1 MRARVSIAATSCD
14 GVLGRPRGLPRA
26 AAAFIPADKQK
37 CPGGRASSPG
47 WLVRLRVSVYTR
59 SMRETHCY
67 RVLLNRASRKVSALY
82 DEALAPLG
90 VSIAQFNLIRVII
103 SMEPVSVTDLAAF
116 VELERSTVGR
126 NGRVLKR
133 LGLVKMSHGSD
144 QREALFSLTEKGHE
158 VLKRGLPLWDSVQH
172 GIEENLGADKARQLQ
187 RLLASL

>member
-1 MRARVSIAATSCD
+1 MPFDEIPVDRFRKQRVN
-14 GVLGRPRGLPRA
+14 VLV
-26 AAAFIPADKQK
+26 F
-37 CPGGRASSPG
+37 
-47 WLVRLRVSVYTR
+47 RLRIRPVQLQVLPVPNAR
-59 SMRETHCY
+59 HQLDAQQVGVMRETHCY
-67 RVLLNRASRKVSALY
+67 RILLNRASRKVSALY

-103 SMEPVSVTDLAAF
+103 SMEPVSVTDLATF

-126 NGRVLKR
+126 NGRVLER

>member
-1 MRARVSIAATSCD
+1 M
-14 GVLGRPRGLPRA
+14 
-26 AAAFIPADKQK
+26 
-37 CPGGRASSPG
+37 
-47 WLVRLRVSVYTR
+47 
-59 SMRETHCY
+59 MRETHCY

-116 VELERSTVGR
+116 VELDRSTVGR
-126 NGRVLKR
+126 NGRVLER
-133 LGLVKMSHGSD
+133 LGLVKRSNGSD

-172 GIEENLGADKARQLQ
+172 GIEKNLGVDKARQLQ

>member
-1 MRARVSIAATSCD
+1 LAIRALLSAGFLVNETMVRKPWADVNALLSRNIGLSL
-14 GVLGRPRGLPRA
+14 VLPASKVRRRGSFLEVANLHSFAVTGP
-26 AAAFIPADKQK
+26 
-37 CPGGRASSPG
+37 C
-47 WLVRLRVSVYTR
+47 
-59 SMRETHCY
+59 
-67 RVLLNRASRKVSALY
+67 
-82 DEALAPLG
+82 DEALALLG

-126 NGRVLKR
+126 NGRVLER